1 MEKMELD
8 ILLKQSLTPDSQP
21 EECLK
26 QTILERMETED
37 VSEKIRSLETS
48 KKWRKRSM
56 LPKVAAVVLAILVVG
71 AGSTYAAGRIKQA
84 KVVEHGIILE
94 GDADWVQAIY
104 KDYETPE
111 DFYESLTIPKEINP
125 DEYEEEIIWE
135 TPGPDDHWINKET
148 RTTIWSEGNGQKST
162 TYTYAYSK
170 YAQAAA
176 DWNYLNL
183 FGKLPADLTE
193 ESIRYCHSDVGA
205 DEEAE
210 TARICNLISVFKY
223 HERTVNVTQSVYR
236 SMDKDTD
243 EIKGSDIIEYFYVRE
258 KGKVYSYVAKNGTE
272 YTLVEDLAEDKET
285 LVAFIAE
292 DEYILIRF
300 FDFTEEEMH
309 QFLDLLYI

>member
-56 LPKVAAVVLAILVVG
+56 LHKVAAAVLAFLVVG
-71 AGSTYAAGRIKQA
+71 AGSAYAADRFKQA
-84 KVVEHGIILE
+84 KVLEHGIILE
-94 GDADWVQAIY
+94 GDSFRSEDFFKYYQ
-104 KDYETPE
+104 TPE
-111 DFYESLTIPKEINP
+111 EFYESLVVSAEIKP
-125 DEYEEEIIWE
+125 REYVEEAVIWE
-135 TPGPDDHWINKET
+135 TPGPDDHWTNKTT
-148 RTTIWSEGNGQKST
+148 RTAIGSAEDGKKTT
-162 TYTYAYSK
+162 TYTYGYSE
-170 YAQAAA
+170 YAQAVA
-176 DWNYLNL
+176 DWNCVNI
-183 FGKLPADLTE
+183 FGELPADLTE
-193 ESIRYCHSDVGA
+193 ESVCYSYSDLGA
-205 DEEAE
+205 DEEE
-210 TARICNLISVFKY
+210 SRLCNLISVFKY
-223 HERTVNVTQSVYR
+223 HEGTVNVMQSQHR
-236 SMDKDTD
+236 SIDKDAN
-243 EIKGSDIIEYFYVRE
+243 EIKRADIMEYWFIRE
-258 KGKVYSYVAKNGTE
+258 KGNVSSYVAKNGTE
-272 YTLVEDLAEDKET
+272 YTLVDDLWENKET